1 MKLKQFRIVSTLI
14 LSLFPLLVF
23 GQGAISEKNLRTHVG
38 TLSSD
43 QLAGRRTGEK
53 GAELAAQ
60 YIENQ
65 FKQSGLGPGAGND
78 GYRQNFTFTPA
89 VGPGK
94 EKKTFSGIN
103 VIGVLPGRDPILSS
117 EVMVF
122 GAHYDHLGLG
132 GQGSLSPDSTA
143 VHHGADDNASG
154 TSALI
159 ELARILSALKTNRR
173 TVVFIAF
180 SGEEEGLFGSKHYV
194 ENPLFPIE
202 KTIAMLNMDM
212 IGRLKDGKLTVGGI
226 GTAKEWKSIIEEIN
240 VTRSISVPDGNK
252 PTGLPRFNLQLSE
265 DGFGPS
271 DHASFYGKQ
280 IPVLFFFTGTH
291 ADYHKPSDTA
301 EKINYTGLGDV
312 TQYVLEIFRKVDS
325 NTARPAYQTAKSSDQ
340 STGRRGFSVTI
351 GVIPGYGDDGTGMML
366 DGVRENSPASAA
378 GMKEGDKVVS
388 FAGKEI
394 KNVQD
399 YTAILGTLQA
409 DTEYEIVV
417 IRKGER
423 LSLKVKPMKR

>member
-1 MKLKQFRIVSTLI
+1 MKLRQFRIASTLI
-14 LSLFPLLVF
+14 LSLLPLLVF
-23 GQGAISEKNLRTHVG
+23 GQGVVSEKNLRTHVG
-38 TLSSD
+38 TLASE
-43 QLAGRRTGEK
+43 QYAGRRTGER
-53 GAELAAQ
+53 GAELAAE

-65 FKQSGLGPGAGND
+65 FKKSGLKPGTGNN

-89 VGPGK
+89 VEPGK
-94 EKKTFSGIN
+94 EKKTFTGIN
-103 VIGVLPGRDPILSS
+103 IIGVLPGQDPILSS
-117 EVMVF
+117 EVVVF

-132 GQGSLSPDSTA
+132 GQGSLSTDSTA

-154 TSALI
+154 SSALI
-159 ELARILSALKTNRR
+159 ELARMLSALKTNKR

-194 ENPLFPIE
+194 NNPTFPLE

-212 IGRLKDGKLTVGGI
+212 VGRLKDGKLTVGGI
-226 GTAKEWKSIIEEIN
+226 GTAKEWKAIVEEIN
-240 VTRSISVPDGNK
+240 STRNSPNGKKINGPV
-252 PTGLPRFNLQLSE
+252 RFNLQLSE

-291 ADYHKPSDTA
+291 VDYHKPSDTA
-301 EKINYTGLGDV
+301 EKINYVGLGDV
-312 TQYVLEIFRKVDS
+312 AGYVLDIFRALDS
-325 NTARPAYQTAKSSDQ
+325 NVARPTYQTAKSSDQ
-340 STGRRGFSVTI
+340 NTGRRGFSVTI

-366 DGVRENSPASAA
+366 DGVRENSPAAVA
-378 GMKEGDKVVS
+378 GMKEGDKVVA

-399 YTAILGTLQA
+399 YTAALGGLQA
-409 DTEYEIVV
+409 DTEYEIVIV
-417 IRKGER
+417 RKGER
-423 LSLKVKPMKR
+423 LFLKVKPMKR